1 MLTSS
6 FPLQLYNV
14 LTSLADNIAER
25 SEVRMAAIGL
35 LLNVNTP
42 MAIWQKIAYRTWFD
56 KSQQVAAFTH
66 SLISSLAS
74 IQHDVYHE
82 SL

>member
-1 MLTSS
+1 
-6 FPLQLYNV
+6 
-14 LTSLADNIAER
+14 
-25 SEVRMAAIGL
+25 MAAIGL